1 MSYKPYVFRLG
12 QLTKV
17 AIPATISSLL
27 GITEPAVYGVLIPK
41 KNLY

>member
-1 MSYKPYVFRLG
+1 MFDELANYHGFR
-12 QLTKV
+12 KV